1 MPGGCGE
8 EKGVTGPQFEEILEA
23 IDTNCASFL
32 EAISEGVHLLDEKG
46 YFLYVN
52 KAIEKRAGIAAET
65 FVGMHYLDIVEPED
79 REGLRQ
85 VFDRVMR
92 GEHVAPHE
100 ASYRTAAGNVR
111 HVELSSRPLF
121 QGEQVVGVLGISRD
135 ITRKKQV
142 ESVLKKANL
151 DLEARV
157 KERARQIARANRAL
171 EAERDSL
178 RQSEETIRALLNAV
192 TEVMF
197 LVSADGV
204 ILALN
209 DTAAERFGKSAQ
221 EAVGMNLKE
230 LLEPEILEDRKSRAA
245 PALRDGTPV
254 LFEDQRQDRTFRTS
268 VYPIKDGSGE
278 VVRLAVFGT
287 DITAYKKAEE
297 ELLTHQNNLRS
308 LASQLSLAEERQRRR
323 IAVEVHDHVGQNLAF
338 AKMRLAE
345 LGRQTS
351 VQDVS
356 ELAEEVSALI
366 EGAIQDTRALV
377 SELGSPVLYE
387 LGFVPAVAGLCK
399 EIEKGHGLRV
409 RYQDDKKP
417 KPLADDVQVLLFQ
430 SLREVLANALKHA
443 RATKVE
449 VSLSVKEEFL
459 EIVVCDDGVG
469 FDRGGLQGMIQEG
482 QNFGLFSI
490 QQRLES
496 VAGNM
501 NIDSVP
507 GRGTCVTLM
516 APLTTASVLNG
527 NRKREE
533 REGP

>member
-1 MPGGCGE
+1 MTE
-8 EKGVTGPQFEEILEA
+8 PQF
-23 IDTNCASFL
+23 
-32 EAISEGVHLLDEKG
+32 
-46 YFLYVN
+46 
-52 KAIEKRAGIAAET
+52 
-65 FVGMHYLDIVEPED
+65 
-79 REGLRQ
+79 
-85 VFDRVMR
+85 
-92 GEHVAPHE
+92 
-100 ASYRTAAGNVR
+100 
-111 HVELSSRPLF
+111 
-121 QGEQVVGVLGISRD
+121 
-135 ITRKKQV
+135 
-142 ESVLKKANL
+142 
-151 DLEARV
+151 
-157 KERARQIARANRAL
+157 
-171 EAERDSL
+171 
-178 RQSEETIRALLNAV
+178 EETIRALLNAV

-230 LLEPEILEDRKSRAA
+230 LLEPEIFEDRKSRAA
-245 PALRDGTPV
+245 PALGDGTPV

-297 ELLTHQNNLRS
+297 KLLAHQNNLRS

-323 IAVEVHDHVGQNLAF
+323 IAVEVHDHIGQNLAF

-356 ELAEEVSALI
+356 ELAEEVLALI
-366 EGAIQDTRALV
+366 DGAIQDTRALV

-399 EIEKGHGLRV
+399 EIERGYGLRV
-409 RYQDDKKP
+409 RYEDDKRP

-430 SLREVLANALKHA
+430 SLREVLANVLKHA
-443 RATKVE
+443 RATKLD
-449 VSLSVKEEFL
+449 VSLSVKEKFL

-469 FDRGGLQGMIQEG
+469 FDLAGLKGMIQEG
-482 QNFGLFSI
+482 ESFGLFSI

-496 VAGNM
+496 VTGYI
-501 NIDSVP
+501 NIESAP
-507 GRGTCVTLM
+507 GRGTCVTLT
-516 APLTTASVLNG
+516 APLTTDPVLKG

-533 REGP
+533 DEWP